1 MVDNLYIQTRLD
13 ASIIIRCEISPNSK
27 ENGVKGVNEWRN
39 RLQLDIA
46 EPAVSNRAN
55 LELISYL
62 SKLLGID
69 KKQLEI
75 ISGHKTRLKS
85 VLVVGLSVEVI
96 QRKLSSE
103 F

>member
-1 MVDNLYIQTRLD
+1 MVDDLYIQTRLD
-13 ASIIIRCEISPNSK
+13 ASIILRCEISPNSK
-27 ENGVKGVNEWRN
+27 ENGVKGINQWRN
-39 RLQLDIA
+39 RLQVDIA

-62 SKLLGID
+62 SKLLKID

-75 ISGHKTRLKS
+75 ISGRKTRLKS
-85 VLVVGLSVEVI
+85 VLVLGLGVEEI
-96 QRKLSSE
+96 QQKLSSE

>member
-1 MVDNLYIQTRLD
+1 MVGNLYIQTRLD
-13 ASIIIRCEISPNSK
+13 ASIIIRCEISPNSN

-62 SKLLGID
+62 SKLLEID

-75 ISGHKTRLKS
+75 ISGKKTRLKS
-85 VLVVGLSVEVI
+85 VLVVGLTVEII
-96 QRKLSSE
+96 QQKLSSE

>member
-27 ENGVKGVNEWRN
+27 KNGVKGVNEWRN

-85 VLVVGLSVEVI
+85 VLVVGLSVEEI
-96 QRKLSSE
+96 QQKLSSE
-103 F
+103 L

>member
-13 ASIIIRCEISPNSK
+13 ASIIILCEISPNSK
-27 ENGVKGVNEWRN
+27 ENKVKGVNEWRN

-62 SKLLGID
+62 SKLLEID
-69 KKQLEI
+69 KKKLKI
-75 ISGHKTRLKS
+75 ISGNKTRLKS
-85 VLVVGLSVEVI
+85 VLVVGLTVEII
-96 QRKLSSE
+96 QQKLSSE

>member
-1 MVDNLYIQTRLD
+1 MVGNLYIQTRLD
-13 ASIIIRCEISPNSK
+13 ASIIFRCEISPNSK
-27 ENGVKGVNEWRN
+27 ENKVKGVNEWRN

-62 SKLLGID
+62 SKLLEID
-69 KKQLEI
+69 KKKLEI
-75 ISGHKTRLKS
+75 ISGNKTRLKS
-85 VLVVGLSVEVI
+85 VLVVGLTVEII
-96 QRKLSSE
+96 QQKLSSE